1 VADQTSDAPRR
12 FLFVHVM
19 KTGGTSLVLH
29 LLKQFQP
36 REVYPD
42 AALDRRDRDDV
53 APYAA
58 ISDLVALSPARRAE
72 IRVYAGH
79 FPFMARDLIGPD
91 VRTLTLLRDP
101 VERTVSVLKH
111 FKRLRDR
118 YRDLSLEEIY
128 DDPVVFRF
136 FVENHQTKVFSV
148 AAADF
153 PDAFASA
160 LSFEEISARLDEPG
174 RDASATARAP
184 DVPDTVT
191 IDGARLAR
199 AKANLAAVDVI
210 GTDDNFH
217 TFVED
222 LRDRFGWWSAGI
234 DDRPRANVSVEPWET
249 SASLRTRILSDCR
262 FDVELYAHARE
273 LIRQRRR

>member
-1 VADQTSDAPRR
+1 VDDDEPGPASR

-29 LLKQFQP
+29 LLKQFPP

-42 AALDRRDRDDV
+42 AELDRRDRDDV

-58 ISDLVALSPARRAE
+58 LHDLAALSAARRAE

-91 VRTLTLLRDP
+91 VQTLTLLRDP

-148 AAADF
+148 SAADA

-160 LSFEEISARLDEPG
+160 LTFEEISARLDEPG
-174 RDASATARAP
+174 RDARMVAP
-184 DVPDTVT
+184 DADVPDTIT
-191 IDGARLAR
+191 IDAARLAQ
-199 AKANLAAVDVI
+199 AKANLAAVAVI
-210 GTDDNFH
+210 GADDDFH
-217 TFVED
+217 GFVED
-222 LRDRFGWWSAGI
+222 LRARFGWWSRGI
-234 DDRPRANVSVEPWET
+234 DDRPRANVSVEPWAAST
-249 SASLRTRILSDCR
+249 SLRARITADCR
-262 FDVELYAHARE
+262 FDLELYAHARE
-273 LIRQRRR
+273 LISRRRR